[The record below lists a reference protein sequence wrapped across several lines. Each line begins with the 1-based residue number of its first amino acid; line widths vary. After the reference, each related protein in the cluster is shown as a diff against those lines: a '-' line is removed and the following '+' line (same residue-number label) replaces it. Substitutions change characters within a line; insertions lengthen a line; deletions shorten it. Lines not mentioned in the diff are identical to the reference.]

1 MVSGV
6 VFMSEFVIEDIV
18 HIDIYEN
25 FGTGY
30 PLDKLSRE
38 FFGIIYHVGNRER
51 MLIDGKT
58 IDIAG
63 GEIIFYRQNEK
74 YRIELPDN
82 YLKCYVIDFF
92 GHTDENWMVIR
103 NCEDLFPLFSE
114 AAKLWNRHRED
125 EYYRADCMSI
135 TYRIFAEICRR
146 RDRGSVPYRRRDRL
160 ARVISE
166 IHENYHSPDLR
177 VRDLASSAGISER
190 YLCRDFTA
198 AYGKSP
204 RQYISD
210 LRLTCARELLRAE
223 YGVGEAARLTGFR
236 DVCQFSAFFRRECGM
251 SPSDF
256 ILKKRRLDS
265 IPDRILH

>member
-1 MVSGV
+1 
-6 VFMSEFVIEDIV
+6 MSEFVIEDIV

-30 PLDKLSRE
+30 PLDKLSRD
-38 FFGIIYHVGNRER
+38 FFGIIYHVGKRER

-58 IDIAG
+58 IDITG
-63 GEIIFYRQNEK
+63 GEIVFFRQDEK

-125 EYYRADCMSI
+125 EYYRADCMSLA
-135 TYRIFAEICRR
+135 YRIFAEMCRR
-146 RDRGSVPYRRRDRL
+146 RDRQSVPFRQKERL
-160 ARVISE
+160 TLVISM
-166 IHENYHSPDLR
+166 IHENYGSPELR
-177 VRDLASSAGISER
+177 VSELARLAGVSER
-190 YLCRDFTA
+190 YLCRDFSEV
-198 AYGKSP
+198 YGKSP

-210 LRLTCARELLRAE
+210 LRITRAKELLCAE
-223 YGVGEAARLTGFR
+223 YGVGETARLTGFR
-236 DVCQFSAFFRRECGM
+236 DVSHFSAFFRAACGM
-251 SPSDF
+251 SPSDYV
-256 ILKKRRLDS
+256 IRSKELSETPERN
-265 IPDRILH
+265 IH

>member
-1 MVSGV
+1 
-6 VFMSEFVIEDIV
+6 MSEFVIDNIAN
-18 HIDIYEN
+18 IALFEN
-25 FGTGY
+25 FGSIY
-30 PLDKLSRE
+30 PLDKLSRD
-38 FFGIIYHVGNRER
+38 FFGLIYYTAGVHEK
-51 MLIDGKT
+51 LFIDGKMFE
-58 IDIAG
+58 IYG
-63 GEIIFYRQNEK
+63 GSAVFFRQYEK

-82 YLKCYVIDFF
+82 YMKCYVIDFF
-92 GHTDENWMVIR
+92 GRTDEKWMVLE
-103 NCEDLFPLFSE
+103 NCADLFPLFSE
-114 AAKLWNRHRED
+114 AAKLWNQHRED

-135 TYRIFAEICRR
+135 TYRIFAEMCRR
-146 RDRGSVPYRRRDRL
+146 RDRRSVPYRQKERL
-160 ARVISE
+160 IPVISM

-210 LRLTCARELLRAE
+210 LRLTRAKELLRAE

-265 IPDRILH
+265 IPDKILH